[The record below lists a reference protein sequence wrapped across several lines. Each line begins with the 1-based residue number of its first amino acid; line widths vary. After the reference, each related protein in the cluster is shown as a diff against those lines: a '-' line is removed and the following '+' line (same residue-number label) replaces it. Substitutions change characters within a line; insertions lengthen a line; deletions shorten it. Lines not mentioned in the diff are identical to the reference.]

1 MKKIQFPKISESFPA
16 RLSFLLILIT
26 SAVFIV
32 SFIAYYQSARIQVK
46 AEAVQHAERSLETVV
61 LRIDQVLQSV
71 EIAVNNMTWNV
82 NEYINT
88 PDSLYS
94 LTTQLLKNNSHIV
107 GSAIAFDPLEVPD
120 ADTNLSADKRNIGGL
135 GIYLI
140 KQIMDDV
147 KYMRIDNKNI
157 LVLKKVL

>member
-1 MKKIQFPKISESFPA
+1 MQKRLNIINEVKQLNRVTQFVDELGGELLLAPDMISKLNLVLE
-16 RLSFLLILIT
+16 
-26 SAVFIV
+26 
-32 SFIAYYQSARIQVK
+32 
-46 AEAVQHAERSLETVV
+46 EAVSNIIFYAYPNEKDKNICIDAEYNSSAIIFT
-61 LRIDQVLQSV
+61 
-71 EIAVNNMTWNV
+71 
-82 NEYINT
+82 
-88 PDSLYS
+88 
-94 LTTQLLKNNSHIV
+94 LTDY
-107 GSAIAFDPLEVPD
+107 GIAFDPLKVPD

>member
-1 MKKIQFPKISESFPA
+1 MQKRLNIINEVNQLNRVTQFVYELGGELLLAPDMISKLNLVLE
-16 RLSFLLILIT
+16 
-26 SAVFIV
+26 
-32 SFIAYYQSARIQVK
+32 
-46 AEAVQHAERSLETVV
+46 EAVSNIIFYAYPNEKEKNICIDAEYNSSAIIFT
-61 LRIDQVLQSV
+61 
-71 EIAVNNMTWNV
+71 
-82 NEYINT
+82 
-88 PDSLYS
+88 
-94 LTTQLLKNNSHIV
+94 LTDY
-107 GSAIAFDPLEVPD
+107 GIAFDPLQVPD

>member
-1 MKKIQFPKISESFPA
+1 MQKRLNIINEVNQLNRVTQFVDELGGELLLAPDMISKLNLVLE
-16 RLSFLLILIT
+16 
-26 SAVFIV
+26 
-32 SFIAYYQSARIQVK
+32 
-46 AEAVQHAERSLETVV
+46 EAVSNIIFYAYPNEKEKNICIDAEYNSSAIIFT
-61 LRIDQVLQSV
+61 
-71 EIAVNNMTWNV
+71 
-82 NEYINT
+82 
-88 PDSLYS
+88 
-94 LTTQLLKNNSHIV
+94 LTDY
-107 GSAIAFDPLEVPD
+107 GIAFDPLKVPD